1 MEKLYHIDWQQMF
14 VPDSSVLEM
23 ALRGTIMY
31 LAMFVL
37 LRVFRRQ
44 AGSVSVADLLL
55 IVIIADAAQNGMA
68 GKANSVT
75 EALVLICVIMFWDYA
90 LDWLGYS
97 SRILSRVIEAE
108 PVLLVKNGR
117 MQRRNMKREMITEDE
132 ILSHL
137 RLQGIDDISEVK
149 ECRLEANG
157 EFSVI
162 KRDDK
167 SVEGNKKTKG
177 GVN

>member
-1 MEKLYHIDWQQMF
+1 MF

-23 ALRGTIMY
+23 IIRGTIMY
-31 LAMFVL
+31 LGMFVL

-44 AGSVSVADLLL
+44 AGSVSIADLLL

-90 LDWLGYS
+90 LDWLGFS
-97 SRILSRVIEAE
+97 SKLMSRLIDAE

-117 MQRRNMKREMITEDE
+117 FQRRNMKRELITEDE
-132 ILSHL
+132 IIARL
-137 RLQGIDDISEVK
+137 RIQGIDDIKEVK
-149 ECRLEANG
+149 ECRLEGNG

-162 KRDDK
+162 KRSDEAA
-167 SVEGNKKTKG
+167 EGNKKAKK

>member
-1 MEKLYHIDWQQMF
+1 MF

-23 ALRGTIMY
+23 IIRGTIMY
-31 LAMFVL
+31 LGMFVL

-44 AGSVSVADLLL
+44 AGSVSIADLLL

-90 LDWLGYS
+90 LDWLGFS
-97 SRILSRVIEAE
+97 SKLMSRLIDAE

-117 MQRRNMKREMITEDE
+117 FQRQNMKRELITEDE
-132 ILSHL
+132 LIAHL
-137 RLQGIDDISEVK
+137 RIQGIDDIKEVK
-149 ECRLEANG
+149 ECRLEGNG

-162 KRDDK
+162 KRSGDAA
-167 SVEGNKKTKG
+167 EGNKKSKR